1 MADLRRL
8 FNMKITRQTKAATY
22 GVFGVGLELTPA
34 PGFYGVTKDNY
45 QSVNA
50 ADVSKI
56 VKAYSLYDDVIDDGV
71 TGAALKA
78 ANAYF
83 NQKPTPD
90 TLVIGDISDAF
101 SGVAIVLNG
110 EDTGIEDVV
119 AAVAFVSGDAVVS
132 ANFDGS
138 AWVGTGA
145 DKITPQDDNPDL
157 YRIAGRVVFVAGA
170 DVSVGYSD
178 VKADAFPT
186 AITAIKKQNNNWF
199 MSFTTSRN
207 PALLTQ
213 IADWTEAQTDKMAA
227 LVDDGG
233 AVYSSNP
240 QWPAGGITQYLF
252 DKQYAGSFATTTRI
266 DSNYVDAAQ
275 AGRCLT
281 MQPGSETWAL
291 KTLSGVVTDDFD
303 ETDYQTI
310 TAINGNTYEDYGS
323 GVMVTYPGTVG
334 DGESIEAV
342 RFCYWLA
349 DYMQKNLATFAINQK
364 KVAYAPSG
372 IELVCSNM
380 EKSLKTGQDN
390 GGILENFTNG
400 DEYVRGFTVTRPTMN
415 QITAAQQIK
424 GDLQVPF
431 QFYLAYAIKHVDG
444 IGTALTWGM

>member
-8 FNMKITRQTKAATY
+8 FNISITRQTKAAAY
-22 GVFGVGLELTPA
+22 GVFGIGLELTPA
-34 PGFYGVTKDNY
+34 PGFYGVTKENFE
-45 QSVNA
+45 SITA

-56 VKAYSLYDDVIDDGV
+56 VKVYSLYDDVIEDGV

-83 NQKPTPD
+83 NQNPKPD
-90 TLVIGDISDAF
+90 TLVMADASGAF
-101 SGVAIVLNG
+101 SSVAILLNND
-110 EDTGIEDVV
+110 DTGIEDVT
-119 AAVAFVSGDAVVS
+119 AAVAFVSGDDVLN
-132 ANFDGS
+132 ANFDGK

-145 DKITPQDDNPDL
+145 DKITADENNATL
-157 YRIAGRVVFVAGA
+157 YQVQGRIVFVTGA
-170 DVSVGYSD
+170 DVSVGYSV
-178 VKADAFPT
+178 VKADSFT
-186 AITAIKKQNNNWF
+186 DTITAIKRQNNNWF

-207 PALLTQ
+207 PSLLTQ

-227 LVDDGG
+227 LIDDGG
-233 AVYSSNP
+233 AIYSTNP
-240 QWPAGGITQYLF
+240 PWPLGGITQYLF
-252 DKQYAGSFATTTRI
+252 DKEYAGSFATTTRI
-266 DSNYVDAAQ
+266 DSNYLDAAQ

-291 KTLSGVVTDDFD
+291 KTLSGVEADNFD

-310 TAINGNTYEDYGS
+310 TAINGNTFEDYGS
-323 GVMVTYPGTVG
+323 GVIVTYPGTCG
-334 DGESIEAV
+334 DGESIEVV
-342 RFCYWLA
+342 RFCYWLS

-372 IELVCSNM
+372 IELVCKNM
-380 EKSLKTGQDN
+380 EASLKTGQDN
-390 GGILENFTNG
+390 GGMLENFTDG
-400 DEYVRGFTVTRPTMN
+400 DTYVRGYTVTRPTMG

-424 GDLQVPF
+424 GNLQVPF

>member
-8 FNMKITRQTKAATY
+8 FNMKITRQTKAAAY

-34 PGFYGVTKDNY
+34 PGFYGVTKEKFE
-45 QSVNA
+45 SITA

-56 VKAYSLYDDVIDDGV
+56 VKVYSLYDDVIDDGV

-90 TLVIGDISDAF
+90 TLVMADISGAF
-101 SGVAIVLNG
+101 SSVAILLNG
-110 EDTGIEDVV
+110 EDTGIKDVK
-119 AAVAFVSGDAVVS
+119 AAVAFVSGNDVLNAT
-132 ANFDGS
+132 FDGT

-145 DKITPQDDNPDL
+145 DKITADEDNAEL
-157 YRIAGRVVFVAGA
+157 YRIAGRIVFLTGA
-170 DVSVGYSD
+170 DVSVGYSE

-207 PALLTQ
+207 PTLLTQ

-233 AVYSSNP
+233 AIYSTNP
-240 QWPAGGITQYLF
+240 PWPAGGITQYLF

-266 DSNYVDAAQ
+266 ESNYVDAAQ

-310 TAINGNTYEDYGS
+310 TAINGNTYEDYGA

-372 IELVCSNM
+372 IELVCTNM